1 MRFYTNQHKFYCGID
16 LHANKM
22 YVCIIDS
29 SGEVK
34 AHKNIDTNPGAF
46 LRFIKDYREDIVVG
60 VECVFCWYWIADLCL
75 KEDIP
80 FVLGHALYM
89 KAIHSG
95 KAKSDKID
103 SRKIAVILR
112 GGAFPLAYNY
122 PSEMR
127 ATRDLLRRRLFFV
140 RKRAELIAHIQMTH
154 HQYNLKA
161 PGAKIK
167 HHANLETLENPF
179 IDESVQRMF
188 ESDRYMIK
196 HYTTEINKLEWHIMK
211 KAKED
216 SANALNIA
224 LLRTI
229 PGVGPIIALTLI
241 YEIHNVKRFPTV
253 QQFSSYARLIKPK
266 KTSDGKKA
274 GSGGGKIGNQHLK
287 WIFGEA
293 TALFLR
299 QSNEAKMH
307 HKRLEKRYG
316 NKARAM
322 SVLAHKLGKAV
333 YFMLHRQ
340 EAFNT
345 NKVFQ

>member
-22 YVCIIDS
+22 YVCILNS

-34 AHKNIDTNPGAF
+34 SHKNIDTCPQAF
-46 LRFIKDYREDIVVG
+46 LRFIKEYREDIVVG
-60 VECVFCWYWIADLCL
+60 VECVFCWYWLADLCR
-75 KEDIP
+75 KENIP
-80 FVLGHALYM
+80 FILGHALYM
-89 KAIHSG
+89 KAIHGG

-103 SRKIAVILR
+103 SRKLAGMLR
-112 GGAFPLAYNY
+112 GGMFPLAYAY

-154 HQYNLKA
+154 HQYNLPA

-167 HHANLETLENPF
+167 HHANLETLPNPF
-179 IDESVQRMF
+179 LDDSVQRMF
-188 ESDRYMIK
+188 ESDRYLTK
-196 HYTTEINKLEWHIMK
+196 HYTTEINKLEWYIMK
-211 KAKED
+211 TAKED
-216 SANALNIA
+216 SVNALNIA

-229 PGVGPIIALTLI
+229 PGVGPIIALTLL
-241 YEIHNVKRFPTV
+241 YEIHNISRFPTV
-253 QQFSSYARLIKPK
+253 QQFSSYARLIKPEK
-266 KTSDGKKA
+266 SSDGKKA

-299 QSNEAKMH
+299 QSDEAKMH
-307 HKRLEKRYG
+307 LKRLEKRHG
-316 NKARAM
+316 NKGRAM

-340 EAFNT
+340 EAFNV

>member
-1 MRFYTNQHKFYCGID
+1 MRFYTNQHKYYCGID

-22 YVCIIDS
+22 YVCILDN

-34 AHKNIDTNPGAF
+34 AHKNIDTKPQAF

-60 VECVFCWYWIADLCL
+60 VECVFCWYWLSDLCREH
-75 KEDIP
+75 KIT

-89 KAIHSG
+89 KAIHGG

-103 SRKIAVILR
+103 SRKLAGMLR
-112 GGAFPLAYNY
+112 GGMFPLAYAY

-140 RKRAELIAHIQMTH
+140 RKRAELIAHVQMTH
-154 HQYNLKA
+154 HQYNLPA
-161 PGAKIK
+161 PGAKLK
-167 HHANLETLENPF
+167 HHSNLETLENPF
-179 IDESVQRMF
+179 VDESTQRMF

-196 HYTTEINKLEWHIMK
+196 HYTTEINKLEWYITK
-211 KAKED
+211 RTKEAP
-216 SANALNIA
+216 SNAFNIA

-229 PGVGPIIALTLI
+229 PGVGPIIALTLL
-241 YEIHNVKRFPTV
+241 YEIHDISRFATV
-253 QQFSSYARLIKPK
+253 QQFSSYARLVKPE
-266 KTSDGKKA
+266 KTSDGKTA
-274 GSGGGKIGNQHLK
+274 GSGGKKIGNHHLK

-299 QSNEAKMH
+299 QSSEGKMH
-307 HKRLEKRYG
+307 LKRLEKRYG

-322 SVLAHKLGKAV
+322 SVLTHKLGKAV

-340 EAFNT
+340 EAFNA